1 MCSEAQRAFGA
12 HDGLRF
18 AAPPYKTTD
27 NSNSLTEAELFYN
40 YLGQRIS
47 QDGREAP
54 VADLFV
60 DFQAYCR
67 ELDEVSE
74 KLREA
79 EESSNRGESKPLNL
93 TALLERV
100 EQRWDTKGLA
110 PINAS
115 GPLDAPS

>member
-1 MCSEAQRAFGA
+1 MNILTQGKFMA
-12 HDGLRF
+12 
-18 AAPPYKTTD
+18 TD
-27 NSNSLTEAELFYN
+27 NSNSSADPGLTEAELFYN

-47 QDGREAP
+47 QDGRESP

-60 DFQAYCR
+60 DFQAYCQ
-67 ELDEVSE
+67 ELDEVRE

-100 EQRWDTKGLA
+100 EQRWDAKGL
-110 PINAS
+110 PQ
-115 GPLDAPS
+115 